1 MFFTA
6 HLHLNGC
13 WFSSFCY
20 FLQLRKKLRRMV
32 LFRCPCATDAKNA
45 TTATLPQPLR
55 LLQMPQTLQKGYS
68 FWVKSKNSA
77 FQYVQFVMCELSVQC
92 VQSVTCGL
100 FRISNFI
107 QCNGKGYCPSHTRIP
122 PQFWSEGSF
131 VKKVITKTSLQLA
144 FYIAKTREKMKLSQT
159 QLSKK
164 TGITQCD
171 ISRIEGGVAN
181 PTIETLSRICEALNL
196 EIKVCKTQKM

>member
-1 MFFTA
+1 MGS
-6 HLHLNGC
+6 LP
-13 WFSSFCY
+13 
-20 FLQLRKKLRRMV
+20 KLRGS
-32 LFRCPCATDAKNA
+32 CAGLN
-45 TTATLPQPLR
+45 R
-55 LLQMPQTLQKGYS
+55 
-68 FWVKSKNSA
+68 KNSA
-77 FQYVQFVMCELSVQC
+77 FQYVQSVMCELSVQC

-107 QCNGKGYCPSHTRIP
+107 QCNGKGYYPSHKRIP
-122 PQFWSEGSF
+122 PQVGSEGSF

-144 FYIAKTREKMKLSQT
+144 FYIAKTREEMKLSQT

-171 ISRIEGGVAN
+171 ISKIEGGVAN